1 MTQVS
6 YPDIEAAAA
15 RIAGRVRPVTV
26 ASAQPGQAPAAP
38 TSTAATW
45 SAPPSSDPAGS
56 GVHFALEF
64 MQYTG
69 SFKARGAQNFIQ
81 THLAEGTLPDAGV
94 TIASGGNA
102 GLACAWAARDA
113 GVPAT
118 VSLPCEEF
126 VKSSGALASHAYDNP
141 LIAAGAGTMMTE
153 ILSQI
158 PDLDTIV
165 VSVGSASDT
174 HLLPASLHPEN
185 AGRFAKPQRL
195 VGWRPKAVDP
205 PGQEQSELDF
215 VHTRGVKSRE
225 RREGS

>member
-1 MTQVS
+1 MTQLS

-15 RIAGRVRPVTV
+15 RISGRVRPVTV
-26 ASAQPGQAPAAP
+26 ASARPGNTPEAP
-38 TSTAATW
+38 TTTAATW
-45 SAPPSSDPAGS
+45 SSPPSIDPTGS

-81 THLAEGTLPDAGV
+81 AHLAEGPFPEAGV

-118 VSLPCEEF
+118 VFLPSNAPAVKVERLRGYGAEVRLIGAEYAEAALACHEF
-126 VKSSGALASHAYDNP
+126 VESSGALASHAYDHR
-141 LIAAGAGTMMTE
+141 LIAAGAGTMLTE

-158 PDLDTIV
+158 PALDTIV
-165 VSVGSASDT
+165 VS
-174 HLLPASLHPEN
+174 
-185 AGRFAKPQRL
+185 AGGGGLFAG
-195 VGWRPKAVDP
+195 VATAAT
-205 PGQEQSELDF
+205 
-215 VHTRGVKSRE
+215 VHGVRTGAGGGRAC
-225 RREGS
+225 RR